1 MNTRTA
7 KLLLATIIS
16 VRASAYLFSKLLLES
31 MGPFTLIGIRFLI
44 AFALLAVLFRRR
56 FAKLTRQTLCAS
68 LAIGTAFF
76 AAMGCELTALQTTSS
91 STVSFLENTAIVLV
105 PVAAA
110 LMTRTVPGFKTVVS
124 AAVALVG
131 VGFLTL
137 GQGGFEVSF
146 GEIFGIGSAVFYTA
160 AMLATDRF
168 AKNGDALLIGILQV
182 GWIGTFGLVC
192 SLLLETPCL
201 PATNLEWLYV
211 GVLAVVCTGFGF
223 TLQPIVQRPLSV
235 NDVGLM
241 CAINPLVATSLGVAV
256 LSEPLDAAIVTGMAL
271 VIAAIIAPN
280 IKLGRMQSPEASH
293 QD

>member
-131 VGFLTL
+131 VGYLTL

-211 GVLAVVCTGFGF
+211 GVLAVV
-223 TLQPIVQRPLSV
+223 
-235 NDVGLM
+235 
-241 CAINPLVATSLGVAV
+241 
-256 LSEPLDAAIVTGMAL
+256 
-271 VIAAIIAPN
+271 
-280 IKLGRMQSPEASH
+280 
-293 QD
+293 